1 MHCIKFGESA
11 SGVFHLMIFVSVRAF
26 LIDVLLFFVP
36 RRNFVALR
44 EYLSI
49 ERVDRH
55 ARVLLLLLLAEIN
68 RALQD
73 LVKVY
78 DLTKSALYVTALHP
92 YCFISLKYN

>member
-1 MHCIKFGESA
+1 MCLMHSIKLGESA
-11 SGVFHLMIFVSVRAF
+11 SGFFTLMIFISVRAF
-26 LIDVLLFFVP
+26 LIDVFLFVVP
-36 RRNFVALR
+36 WRHFVALR
-44 EYLSI
+44 EYLSV

-55 ARVLLLLLLAEIN
+55 TRVFLLLLLAEIN

-92 YCFISLKYN
+92 YCFYFT